1 MILFRR
7 SVLAVACAQVIFA
20 HAAQA
25 QSTLDAK
32 AASPSTGEV
41 EHVLVTMPLHK
52 GVAETAL
59 PFTVL
64 SGEELRRNAAA
75 TIGDTLANLPGMTN
89 ASFGPGVGQPVIR
102 GQQGPRVRVLQ
113 NGTSSADAA
122 RASQDHANAVEALL
136 ADTVEVLRGPS
147 TLLYG
152 GGAIGGVVNVLDNR
166 IPTSLA
172 EAPTGGIEYR
182 HDTAS
187 SMDVVVGRFDTSSG
201 PFALHIDAMHRDFDD
216 LEIPGYAALEGVDE
230 HDDDHDEDHG
240 EDHDDDHEEGE
251 HEEGERGRIGNT
263 AGQASSFTLGGSYHF
278 DKGFFGMSV
287 SRLENEYGLPEG
299 SHDHEHE
306 DEHDEDHDED
316 HDEEHE
322 GEEEEGGIILDME
335 QTRYDMALHLH
346 DALPGIEIA
355 RTFVTY
361 TDYEHAEIEG
371 SGEVGT
377 LYGNENLEA
386 RVELVHKSIGGF
398 DGVIGFQASDGE
410 FSAIGEEAFI
420 PITDQREFGVFFVE
434 DYHVHDRLLFEFG
447 ARIDSADRDPGA
459 AGENQDF
466 TAFSASA
473 SALRE
478 LNDEWTLGV
487 ALARAER
494 APTIEELFSNLGND
508 FDSLV
513 IHAAT
518 GAYEVGNT
526 DLDTEVSNN
535 VDVSLR
541 WKGEKH
547 FASVQVYYND
557 FTDYINLVNT
567 GIEIDEDPVREFV
580 QEDAEFYGI
589 EFDSRW
595 ALGEFAGGA
604 LRADVFGDFTYGELS
619 NGDDVPRMPPRR
631 LGARLAWDS
640 ASWSLWMRVLDA
652 AEQDRAGMNE
662 TDTDGFTR
670 WDAGAE
676 YLADWGGQTLKLFL
690 NVNNLTDEEIRL
702 STSFLRNVAPEAG
715 FGVEAGI
722 RLQF

>member
-1 MILFRR
+1 MLPFKK
-7 SVLAVACAQVIFA
+7 SALAVACAQLVLTNA
-20 HAAQA
+20 SQVAAQA
-25 QSTLDAK
+25 DDNTSRA
-32 AASPSTGEV
+32 TGEV

-64 SGEELRRNAAA
+64 TGEELRRNASA
-75 TIGDTLANLPGMTN
+75 TIGESLANLPGMTS

-136 ADTVEVLRGPS
+136 ADSVEILRGPA

-166 IPTSLA
+166 IPTSLS
-172 EAPTGGIEYR
+172 EAPTGGVEYR

-201 PFALHIDAMHRDFDD
+201 PFALHVDAMYRDFDD
-216 LEIPGYAALEGVDE
+216 LEIPGYAELEGLDDHDD
-230 HDDDHDEDHG
+230 HDDDHDDDHG
-240 EDHDDDHEEGE
+240 DEHDDE

-263 AGQASSFTLGGSYHF
+263 AGRASSFTIGGSYHF
-278 DKGFFGMSV
+278 DSGFFGLAV
-287 SRLENEYGLPEG
+287 NRLENEYGLPEG
-299 SHDHEHE
+299 SHEHDH
-306 DEHDEDHDED
+306 DDEDHDED
-316 HDEEHE
+316 HDDDHDDDHDEEH
-322 GEEEEGGIILDME
+322 GEEEGGIVLDME

-346 DALPGIEIA
+346 DVLPGIEIA

-371 SGEVGT
+371 NGEVGT
-377 LYGNENLEA
+377 LYSNENLEA
-386 RVELVHKSIGGF
+386 RLELVHKNIAGF
-398 DGVIGFQASDGE
+398 DGVIGFQASGGE

-420 PITDQREFGVFFVE
+420 PVTDQREWGVFIVE
-434 DYHVHDRLLFEFG
+434 DYHLDRMVFEVG
-447 ARIDSADRDPGA
+447 ARFDSAERDPQGFS
-459 AGENQDF
+459 GDQRF

-473 SALRE
+473 SL
-478 LNDEWTLGV
+478 LWQLSDDWTLGTAV
-487 ALARAER
+487 ARAER
-494 APTIEELFSNLGND
+494 APTLEELYSNLGNA
-508 FDSLV
+508 FDDLV

-518 GAYEVGNT
+518 SAYELGNP

-535 VDVSLR
+535 IDLSLR
-541 WKGEKH
+541 WNNGSH
-547 FASVQVYYND
+547 NASLQLYYND
-557 FTDYINLVNT
+557 FTDFINLVNT
-567 GIEIDEDPVREFV
+567 GVEIDEDPLREF
-580 QEDAEFYGI
+580 QQDDAEFYGL

-595 ALGEFAGGA
+595 TLGEFASGM
-604 LRADVFGDFTYGELS
+604 LTADVFGDITYGELG
-619 NGDDVPRMPPRR
+619 NGDDVPRLPPRR
-631 LGARLAWDS
+631 IGAKLAWDTD
-640 ASWSLWMRVLDA
+640 SWSLWMRVLDA
-652 AEQDRAGMNE
+652 ADQDRAGMNE
-662 TDTDGFTR
+662 TETPGFTR

-676 YLADWGGQTLKLFL
+676 YLARWGDQSVKLFL

-702 STSFLRNVAPEAG
+702 STSFLRNIAPEAG
-715 FGVEAGI
+715 LGVEAGF